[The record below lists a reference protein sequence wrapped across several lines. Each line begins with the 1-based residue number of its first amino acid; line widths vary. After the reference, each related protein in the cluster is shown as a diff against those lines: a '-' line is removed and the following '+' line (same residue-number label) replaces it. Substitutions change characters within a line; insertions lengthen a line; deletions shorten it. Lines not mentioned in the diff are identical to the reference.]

1 VAAKQSSL
9 ERIFILPFVLL
20 LLCLASTVT
29 WVIYRSAQEAVDTI
43 SHKTLAKAAHYLHNA
58 VQSHLSH
65 ARITLN
71 AIVPPYDIFRQNT
84 MQSSSKELSFLPDLQ
99 GQLWTALHLF
109 PEAGRQVFFC
119 SKSGQYVG
127 IAKISEHQYEIGLR
141 QSGKEK
147 WTVYASAGPR
157 QIGKAIRSESYD
169 PRTQRWYT
177 LAVNHDGE
185 VWYAHQFGS
194 EGETSL
200 ITLAKPI
207 YARDQSLLGVA
218 SAELSLTGIAQ
229 VLDSIPVSKNGVAF
243 LIDRSG
249 KLIAASGNNLS
260 TNDGMNKAAYV
271 STYAHSHLLRD
282 AHAAFKNRKLAAAT
296 DGQITAFN
304 FISGY
309 DNAHAT
315 AIELRENGLDWI
327 LIAAAPRTD
336 FNGEVRETVM
346 RNLAIGLAAMMLAL
360 LIGFFTLRRAL
371 ADIRRLTSAVK
382 NIGRGYA
389 FQALDIERGDEIG
402 QLARSFQQIER
413 TLRTDKLTSVLNRDS
428 LIAQID
434 FHCSVGREVDFLRF
448 TILFIDL
455 DGFKQINDLYGHD
468 EGDRVLSGS
477 AQRLQDAIRKEDA
490 VARFGGD
497 EFVVYLH
504 GVGEAA
510 VIAAICEKIRT
521 SLEAPIQLRQG
532 GMVRVGASIGYANF
546 PEDGPNSDILLRVA
560 DNRMFY
566 DKKMR
571 KSTLQ
576 LPLE

>member
-9 ERIFILPFVLL
+9 ERIFILPFILL
-20 LLCLASTVT
+20 LLCLASTVA

-43 SHKTLAKAAHYLHNA
+43 SNRTLTKSAHYLHNA
-58 VQSHLSH
+58 VQSHLAH

-71 AIVPPYDIFRQNT
+71 AIVPPYYIPSHSTLPGAPGRF
-84 MQSSSKELSFLPDLQ
+84 SALPDLQ

-109 PEAGRQVFFC
+109 PETGRQVFFC
-119 SKSGQYVG
+119 SESGQYVG
-127 IAKISEHQYEIGLR
+127 IAKINEHQYEIGLR
-141 QSGKEK
+141 QDGKEK
-147 WTVYASAGPR
+147 WTVYASTGPR

-169 PRTQRWYT
+169 PRSQRWYR
-177 LAVNHDGE
+177 LAVNHDSE
-185 VWYAHQFGS
+185 VWYAHQFDSDGN
-194 EGETSL
+194 ESL

-207 YARDQSLLGVA
+207 YAKDQSLLGVA
-218 SAELSLTGIAQ
+218 SAELSLRGISQ
-229 VLDSIPVSKNGVAF
+229 VLNSIPVSQHGVAF

-249 KLIAASGNNLS
+249 KLIAASGTYLS
-260 TNDGMNKAAYV
+260 SKDGMNKAAHF
-271 STYAHSHLLRD
+271 STYAHSRLVRD
-282 AHAAFKNRKLAAAT
+282 AHAAFKNRTNAVGVN
-296 DGQITAFN
+296 GQVNAFS
-304 FISGY
+304 FPSGH
-309 DNAHAT
+309 DNAYAT
-315 AIELRENGLDWI
+315 AIALQENGLDWI
-327 LIAAAPRTD
+327 LITAAPRTD
-336 FNGEVRETVM
+336 FNGELRQTAL
-346 RNLAIGLAAMMLAL
+346 RNLAIGMTAMLLAL
-360 LIGFFTLRRAL
+360 LIGYLTLRRAL

-382 NIGRGYA
+382 NIGRGGA
-389 FQALDIERGDEIG
+389 FQTLDIERGDEIG
-402 QLARSFQQIER
+402 QLAKSFQQIER
-413 TLRTDKLTSVLNRDS
+413 ALRTDKLTSVLNRDS

-455 DGFKQINDLYGHD
+455 DGFKQINDFYGHD
-468 EGDRVLSGS
+468 EGDRVLSES

-504 GVGEAA
+504 SVDESV
-510 VIAAICEKIRT
+510 VITAICEKIRA
-521 SLEAPIQLRQG
+521 SLEAPIQLREG
-532 GMVRVGASIGYANF
+532 GIVRVGASIGHASF